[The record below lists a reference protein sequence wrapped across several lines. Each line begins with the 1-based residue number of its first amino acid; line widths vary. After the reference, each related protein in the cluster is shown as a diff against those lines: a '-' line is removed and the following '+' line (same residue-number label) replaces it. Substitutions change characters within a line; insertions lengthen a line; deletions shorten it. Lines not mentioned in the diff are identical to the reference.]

1 MLWLILHTDSSK
13 IPGIELA
20 NTLFIVEQRRQVD
33 CRRWP
38 TRVDP
43 LQLILRKMEDIC

>member
-1 MLWLILHTDSSK
+1 MLGLISPTDSSK

-20 NTLFIVEQRRQVD
+20 NTLFIFEQRRQVD

-43 LQLILRKMEDIC
+43 LQLILWKMENVC